1 MKWYFVNEKIVLY
14 IYKILIKKLI
24 VHNMAMLRNNR
35 WKLDIGYFS
44 ICAKLTMRKKLLKQD
59 MVFKKKTKKY

>member
-1 MKWYFVNEKIVLY
+1 
-14 IYKILIKKLI
+14 
-24 VHNMAMLRNNR
+24 MAMLRNNR

-44 ICAKLTMRKKLLKQD
+44 ICAKLTIRKQLLKQD